1 MSESSSSVVAWTA
14 IAALVISLSSAG
26 YAIFRAAQGP
36 DIRAFPVEDM
46 IVFGYR
52 DGPAQGQLASIAMF
66 DLANTSPD
74 YPEIL
79 VSQVVRVMKGEDQVA
94 CISERGEVTLA
105 DIVEPQEAASA
116 SGPAVAGPLTPAA
129 IAGPPVPAPAAL
141 APPAPT
147 PPTLAPGG
155 VVETFSLQGLLVG
168 VLDAPSRA
176 ELQAGSLFSR
186 RQLFDQRA
194 TASAVDACYEP
205 GASER
210 YTIDQLVADFAVGDV
225 VDFRYEARFSESNA
239 WVVSCGVEM
248 TQRRAELLTTRGH
261 INAPCKYSVAAPS
274 SDAAQLD
281 GFFRF
286 INRVF

>member
-14 IAALVISLSSAG
+14 IAAIVISLSSAG

-36 DIRAFPVEDM
+36 DLRAFPVEDM
-46 IVFGYR
+46 MVFAYR

-74 YPEIL
+74 YPDIL
-79 VSQVVRVMKGEDQVA
+79 VSQVIRVMKGAAQVA
-94 CISERGEVTLA
+94 CISERGEVTQA
-105 DIVEPQEAASA
+105 DVVEPPDAISA
-116 SGPAVAGPLTPAA
+116 SGPAVAETPTSAA
-129 IAGPPVPAPAAL
+129 AAVPPVPAPPVL
-141 APPAPT
+141 V
-147 PPTLAPGG
+147 PGG
-155 VVETFSLQGLLVG
+155 VVETFRLHGLLIG
-168 VLDAPSRA
+168 VLDTPSRA

-194 TASAVDACYEP
+194 TASVVDPCYEA

-248 TQRRAELLTTRGH
+248 TQRRAELLKTRGH
-261 INAPCKYSVAAPS
+261 INAPCKYSVAEPASDVAP
-274 SDAAQLD
+274 LE

-286 INRVF
+286 LNRVF

>member
-14 IAALVISLSSAG
+14 IAAIVISLSSAG

-36 DIRAFPVEDM
+36 DLRAFPVEDM
-46 IVFGYR
+46 MVFAYR
-52 DGPAQGQLASIAMF
+52 DGSAQGQLASIAMF

-74 YPEIL
+74 YPDIL
-79 VSQVVRVMKGEDQVA
+79 VSQVVRVMKGPKQVA

-105 DIVEPQEAASA
+105 DVVEPMEST
-116 SGPAVAGPLTPAA
+116 SVPGPAVTEAQTSSAA
-129 IAGPPVPAPAAL
+129 AVPPVPAPL
-141 APPAPT
+141 VPVPPV
-147 PPTLAPGG
+147 LAPGG
-155 VVETFSLQGLLVG
+155 VVETFRLHGLLIG
-168 VLDAPSRA
+168 VLDTPSRA

-194 TASAVDACYEP
+194 TASVVDPCYQA

-248 TQRRAELLTTRGH
+248 TQRRAELLKTRGH
-261 INAPCKYSVAAPS
+261 INAPCKYSVAEPASYVAP
-274 SDAAQLD
+274 LE

-286 INRVF
+286 LNRVF